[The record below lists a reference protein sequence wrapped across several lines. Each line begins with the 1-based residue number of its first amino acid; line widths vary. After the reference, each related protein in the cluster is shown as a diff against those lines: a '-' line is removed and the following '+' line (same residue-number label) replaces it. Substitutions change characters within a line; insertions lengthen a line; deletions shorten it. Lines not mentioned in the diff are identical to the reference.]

1 MNISIALIILIGAW
15 DLLKESLK
23 LSMQAVPAGI
33 DTEAVSQDLPKLR
46 GVKAVHDL
54 HIWAMSTTE
63 TALTAHLVKPDSK
76 DDDMLIEKAS
86 KELREHFGIDHV
98 TLQWERWQE
107 LNHCGSSCEV

>member
-63 TALTAHLVKPDSK
+63 TPLTAHLVKPGTE
-76 DDDMLIEKAS
+76 DDDALLAQARD
-86 KELREHFGIDHV
+86 ELHNRFGIEHI
-98 TLQWERWQE
+98 TLQIE
-107 LNHCGSSCEV
+107 SSPPYV